1 MLVLSLPPS
10 NDTALDIIERTLDV
24 NDSVRKAAYRVLANK
39 FPLQSLRYDCL
50 LCSHLNM
57 KVFNVF

>member
-24 NDSVRKAAYRVLANK
+24 NDSVRKAAYRVLAKK
-39 FPLQSLRYDCL
+39 FPLQSLRYDLL
-50 LCSHLNM
+50 LCSL
-57 KVFNVF
+57 VLI